1 MEATLSSPT
10 PRILA
15 LRPIGLMLVGIGL
28 LSVAVAL
35 HHPEPASRGDSTA
48 VALASIAGEAQ
59 EIYSVHGTLI
69 LLMLLTVLG
78 LREIFRKSGLDGV
91 RLSWGMSLMAIG
103 MTSMSMAAVIN
114 GFSIPLFASKYPLP
128 LTPESDAAARAIL
141 FLGSSINRVFANIA
155 VLATS
160 ASAALIG
167 AAMLKRAGL
176 GRIAG
181 MVGIAV
187 GAISLGGLMLGLFEL
202 DYAGFNLTNALLYL
216 WVALVGLWAATGA
229 SGSTSEGL

>member
-1 MEATLSSPT
+1 MLFRSPA
-10 PRILA
+10 P
-15 LRPIGLMLVGIGL
+15 RPIGLMLVGIGV

-35 HHPEPASRGDSTA
+35 HHPEPASRSDTTA
-48 VALASIAGEAQ
+48 SALAAIAGEAQ

-69 LLMLLTVLG
+69 LLMLLTVLC

-91 RLSWGMSLMAIG
+91 KLNWGMSLMVIG
-103 MTSMSMAAVIN
+103 MTAMSMAAVIN

-141 FLGSSINRVFANIA
+141 MLGSALNRVFANIA

-160 ASAALIG
+160 VSSALIG
-167 AAMLKRAGL
+167 MAMLRQAGL

-181 MVGIAV
+181 FIGIAV

-216 WVALVGLWAATGA
+216 WVATVGLWTAFGN
-229 SGSTSEGL
+229 SVRSSPS